1 MRLYPDNPSRRTAMM
16 LYDLAVL
23 VGLVLIALL
32 AVFVHNQVNQLA
44 VLGSGIAQV
53 GSGLPGPIGGPVSD
67 FGTRGVDHVHSLA
80 TRMGLLTF
88 VIPAAIVLWQYLPG
102 RIAQIRN
109 LTAAARVLHGSAA
122 PDQRRAL
129 ALRAV
134 SLPYG
139 QLVRFTRDPF
149 GDLAA
154 ERYDPLIAAA
164 LDDAGLSQ
172 KSSRT

>member
-1 MRLYPDNPSRRTAMM
+1 MRFYPDNPSRRTATA

-23 VGLVLIALL
+23 AALVLIVLFAI
-32 AVFVHNQVNQLA
+32 FVHSQVNKLA

-53 GSGLPGPIGGPVSD
+53 GSGLPGPLGGPVTD
-67 FGTRGVDHVHSLA
+67 FGTSGVNHVHSLA
-80 TRMGLLTF
+80 TRMGILTF
-88 VIPAAIVLWQYLPG
+88 IIPAALVLWIYLPG
-102 RIAQIRN
+102 RITQIRN
-109 LTAAARVLHGSAA
+109 LTAGARVLGGSAA

-129 ALRAV
+129 AMRAAL

-139 QLVRFTRDPF
+139 QLVRFTRDPL

-164 LDDAGLSQ
+164 LDDAGLTPPS
-172 KSSRT
+172 